1 MNPRR
6 PRLLMAFGV
15 MGLAAATACAPG
27 SGGSSTASTPTPGA
41 TVSTDVAKAGKV
53 TLTVWDQEV
62 RGGQAAQMSQLNK
75 EFQAKYPNVTIK
87 RVSRSFDDLKTTLRL
102 ALSGSQPPD
111 VVEANNGRSDMGAFV
126 SAGQLR
132 PLDAY
137 AKAYGWNARYPE
149 SVRQYSSYSPDGK
162 TFGQGSLY
170 GLPQVGEVVGIYY
183 NAKKL
188 AAAGMQPPRTW
199 AEFESALAAVKA
211 KGEVPMMFGNLDKWP
226 AIHVFGTVQGR
237 TTPADAV
244 TQLAFGRK
252 GASWTTPENT
262 KAAQT
267 LVDWVDKGYFEPGF
281 NGQGYDPA
289 WQAFSKGKG
298 AFLIAGT
305 WLQADLQKAMG
316 SDVRFMLPPGQAA
329 NAKPVATGGTG
340 LPFSVTSKSPHPDVA
355 AAYINFIT
363 NPHAMQ
369 VLAATGNLPV
379 ADTAAQQVSG
389 GLQKDVFN
397 AFGTVVKADGLLPYL
412 DYATPTMPDTLG
424 AGLQDLLAKKATPQ
438 QFLQRVQKD
447 YGDFSSSNG

>member
-1 MNPRR
+1 
-6 PRLLMAFGV
+6 
-15 MGLAAATACAPG
+15 
-27 SGGSSTASTPTPGA
+27 
-41 TVSTDVAKAGKV
+41 
-53 TLTVWDQEV
+53 
-62 RGGQAAQMSQLNK
+62 MSQLNQ
-75 EFQAKYPNVTIK
+75 EFQAKYPNITIK

-102 ALSGSQPPD
+102 ALSGNQPPD

-126 SAGQLR
+126 KAGQLR

-188 AAAGMQPPRTW
+188 AAAGVQPPKTW
-199 AEFESALAAVKA
+199 AEFETALAAVKA

-237 TTPADAV
+237 TTPADQV

-281 NGQGYDPA
+281 NGAGYDPA

-316 SDVRFMLPPGQAA
+316 ADVGFMLPPGQSAD
-329 NAKPVATGGTG
+329 AKPVATGGTG
-340 LPFSVTSKSPHPDVA
+340 LPFSVTSKSAHPDAA

-363 NPHAMQ
+363 DAHAMQ
-369 VLAATGNLPV
+369 VLTKTGNLPV
-379 ADTAAQQVSG
+379 ADTAAQQVAG
-389 GLQKDVFN
+389 GLQKDVFT
-397 AFGTVVKADGLLPYL
+397 AFGTVVKGDGLLPYL
-412 DYATPTMPDTLG
+412 DYATPTMYDTLG

-438 QFLQRVQKD
+438 QFVQRVQKD
-447 YGDFSSSNG
+447 YSDFASTNG